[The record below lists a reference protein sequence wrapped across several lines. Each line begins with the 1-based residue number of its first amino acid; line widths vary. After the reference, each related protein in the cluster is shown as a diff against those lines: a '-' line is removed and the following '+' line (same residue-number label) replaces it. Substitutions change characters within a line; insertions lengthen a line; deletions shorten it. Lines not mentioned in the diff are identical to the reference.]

1 MSDLRAVVVI
11 DYQNVH
17 LTGHG
22 LFACSRYAPVSRK
35 TGTEGCG
42 QGTVRAGYGHDGGH
56 LPSTVVAQ

>member
-22 LFACSRYAPVSRK
+22 LFACSRYAPAHEALVDPLLFANQLIS
-35 TGTEGCG
+35 
-42 QGTVRAGYGHDGGH
+42 
-56 LPSTVVAQ
+56 